1 MTPRVQFGIGRV
13 TRFYVPLLLQAF
25 SQSLTYPLVAGIVT
39 HGPFGVNALTAFS
52 QGQMIMFMI
61 GALGGGLV
69 MTGMVFGTNRRGYLN
84 FRRLNGILMVALL
97 LLQCIP
103 ALPPLNRLVFEGFF
117 ALPPDLA
124 DLARWTLLL
133 GVVMNGSFFLR
144 NVPMVVLFNN
154 LQSGKANT
162 ATFIRILLTMACA
175 AVFPR
180 IGLVGAY
187 WGLLALTLGCIVE
200 YIITWLYARPYVRTL
215 LSEEGPDAAAG
226 ESVATQ
232 FRFTLP
238 LSLGGF
244 LLMVSPLIV
253 AAFVGRTANAADM
266 LAIHYVT
273 LGVAN
278 PVAYAALRMQ
288 AVAIEFPP
296 EYKGDHRLLWF
307 ALAAGAVL
315 GVIPFLFSL
324 PHLGGWYFG
333 FYQNVPPRILGTAR
347 LAVGIYSFICLI
359 QVVRGRVEGLAAI
372 RKRPDAVM
380 AGQIGYTVAL
390 LTTLAILRPFGV
402 AGWAMAV
409 TAIFVAPAFAA
420 TSVYAALAF
429 RPLKIFGIHNRRAS
443 S

>member
-215 LSEEGPDAAAG
+215 LSEEGADTAVG
-226 ESVATQ
+226 DSVATQ

-253 AAFVGRTANAADM
+253 AAFVGRTENATDM

-315 GVIPFLFSL
+315 GIIPFIFSL

-333 FYQNVPPRILGTAR
+333 SYQNVPPRILGTAR

-390 LTTLAILRPFGV
+390 LTTLAILRPFGI